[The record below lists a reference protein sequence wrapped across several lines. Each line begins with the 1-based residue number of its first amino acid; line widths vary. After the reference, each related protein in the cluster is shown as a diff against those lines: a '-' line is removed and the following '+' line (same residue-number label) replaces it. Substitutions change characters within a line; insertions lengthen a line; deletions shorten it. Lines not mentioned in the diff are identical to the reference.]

1 MFYIWNGSPLDAKIQ
16 RKNSFETLESKNKL
30 DVREI
35 PPYTNGKIILAN
47 IFLTQ
52 LYETCQWRFNA
63 NP

>member
-1 MFYIWNGSPLDAKIQ
+1 MFYIWNGSPSYAKF
-16 RKNSFETLESKNKL
+16 KEKTHFETLETKNKL

-47 IFLTQ
+47 IFLIQ

>member
-35 PPYTNGKIILAN
+35 PPYTNGKFILAN
-47 IFLTQ
+47 IFFHSIIRNLSM
-52 LYETCQWRFNA
+52 EV
-63 NP
+63 